1 MCAFSSGF
9 RTAPLGAGADLGVGT
24 HPPGQGL
31 GGYSFATT
39 KVLEQPID
47 PRGSILRRLRVRLT
61 GSLPPRRR
69 RLHLRRPGLPRA
81 QAWRPES
88 SAHPYGWRARIARAL
103 SLAVALAGSSCWGYT
118 PGGISFRL
126 ELPPGALSPDRAVP
140 RGKPQPETRVTVA
153 ATALGA
159 VALPSPAVSGRASVG
174 CPTGSGVTALRWSQ
188 AERPAYGALR
198 RNPCRLHRMPRPN
211 AA

>member
-24 HPPGQGL
+24 RPPGWAWGL
-31 GGYSFATT
+31 LLCHYEGPRTT
-39 KVLEQPID
+39 HR
-47 PRGSILRRLRVRLT
+47 PRGPILRRFRVRLT
-61 GSLPPRRR
+61 GSLPRRR
-69 RLHLRRPGLPRA
+69 GRLHLRRPGLPRA

-88 SAHPYGWRARIARAL
+88 SAHPCGWRARIARAL

-126 ELPPGALSPDRAVP
+126 ELPPGALSSDRAIS
-140 RGKPQPETRVTVA
+140 RRKPQPDTRVTVA